1 MELIQNEK
9 GLALSV
15 LIQHEKWLVL
25 RQVEL
30 IQHEKG
36 LALRTNGKS
45 HPALKRVGT
54 ETWVHMIRY
63 GCITGKWMF

>member
-1 MELIQNEK
+1 VELIQHEK

-15 LIQHEKWLVL
+15 LIQHEKGLAL

-36 LALRTNGKS
+36 LALSVLIQHEKGLDI
-45 HPALKRVGT
+45 HPDMKKLEVFSSSMKKG
-54 ETWVHMIRY
+54 WH
-63 GCITGKWMF
+63 